1 MYVLAHG
8 CSQHIASPSEVPS
21 ASSLVVERV
30 VVRTTSVEWTT
41 AVLSWDVGAV
51 EVLSW
56 SFVAW
61 KPLPASDLASRVL
74 GWVVEGIVV
83 VDRSSH
89 VERMVP
95 PALTRRSTLIE
106 VLAV

>member
-1 MYVLAHG
+1 VYVLAHG

-30 VVRTTSVEWTT
+30 VVRTTPVEWTT
-41 AVLSWDVGAV
+41 AVLSWNVGAV

-74 GWVVEGIVV
+74 GWVVKGIVV

-89 VERMVP
+89 VERVVP
-95 PALTRRSTLIE
+95 PALTRRSTLSE

>member
-1 MYVLAHG
+1 VYVLAHG

-30 VVRTTSVEWTT
+30 VVRTTSVEWTM

-74 GWVVEGIVV
+74 GWVVKGIVV

-89 VERMVP
+89 VERVVP
-95 PALTRRSTLIE
+95 PALNRRSTLSE